1 MNFTPGANEV
11 SVEPARYANNS
22 NDAVSDGSKNAH
34 VSIPVKTVE
43 TVGVSASATI
53 TVLFDALPREKQTSP
68 RSEPHV
74 TT

>member
-1 MNFTPGANEV
+1 VNFAPEANEV

-22 NDAVSDGSKNAH
+22 NDTVFDGSKNAH

-53 TVLFDALPREKQTSP
+53 TVLYDPLPREKNRHRHGQNP
-68 RSEPHV
+68 M
-74 TT
+74 